1 MSTDSSGTIQ
11 VAQHTLRISDPG
23 VSLPFYQDKLGMTLL
38 AQRGIGDDVH
48 YFLGFVDPGV
58 DVSPIDSDPSQWQSR
73 SFLELVHSPQGPKA
87 DIRPQPDADEGYWKI
102 AISVS
107 ELDIARNRLVAN
119 GVDVDS
125 PRQVGDIAYLCHFN
139 DPDGYCIELI
149 QHDFLQNHQSAPENF
164 DYALGSCPA
173 FLLIT
178 YRVKDVEASL
188 QFYDEV
194 LGMKLLSVQ
203 TVEARGFTLYF
214 LACTDESPP
223 NSDVN
228 HVGNREWLWQ
238 RSYCV
243 VELQHIWGTESKS
256 DFEYRVGAE
265 TGFMGVSF
273 AVQNID
279 DIVERS
285 GTPDSEVESCDF
297 DQILQTRTATVLD
310 PDGFSMRLIEKAAIN

>member
-1 MSTDSSGTIQ
+1 MSIEGSGNIQ
-11 VAQHTLRISDPG
+11 VAQHTLRISDPDI
-23 VSLPFYQDKLGMTLL
+23 SLPFYQEKLGMTLL
-38 AQRGIGDDVH
+38 AQRGNGDNVH
-48 YFLGFVDPGV
+48 YFLGFVDHGV
-58 DVSPIDSDPSQWQSR
+58 GIGPIDSNPSHWQSR
-73 SFLELVHSPQGPKA
+73 SFLELVHTSQGPKS
-87 DIRPQPDADEGYWKI
+87 DVRPQPDPDEGYWKI

-107 ELDIARNRLVAN
+107 ELDIARDRLVAH

-125 PRQVGDIAYLCHFN
+125 PRQVVDIAYLCHFN

-164 DYALGSCPA
+164 DYVLGSRPA

-238 RSYCV
+238 RRYCV

-256 DFEYRVGAE
+256 DFEYRVKTE

-273 AVQNID
+273 AVRNID
-279 DIVERS
+279 DIVARS
-285 GTPDSEVESCDF
+285 GGPDSAVESCDF
-297 DQILQTRTATVLD
+297 DPILQVRTATVLD
-310 PDGFSMRLIEKAAIN
+310 PDGFSMRLIEKEAIN

>member
-1 MSTDSSGTIQ
+1 MSTDSSGSIQ

-23 VSLPFYQDKLGMTLL
+23 VSLPFYRDKLGMTLL
-38 AQRGIGDDVH
+38 AQRVNGDDVH
-48 YFLGFVDPGV
+48 YFLGFVDHGV